1 MDGFRPW
8 PFPQPSTHHPPQFCY
23 GGRVNPRPL
32 SCFHRPLG
40 RRDCHEKPLRR
51 RQKAECR
58 KARQSRPEPVT
69 CAVRARYEPSASQVH
84 GRYMRGSW
92 EVHGR
97 YKPGGSA
104 ENGTHRTGT
113 TVSNCPREGHFSHAF
128 GFRLELPV
136 GKAVS
141 TARLQRLTGRG
152 RRSLRGRGRAGP
164 APSRPGPR
172 CQ

>member
-1 MDGFRPW
+1 M
-8 PFPQPSTHHPPQFCY
+8 
-23 GGRVNPRPL
+23 
-32 SCFHRPLG
+32 
-40 RRDCHEKPLRR
+40 
-51 RQKAECR
+51 QKGEA
-58 KARQSRPEPVT
+58 KRPEPGT

-113 TVSNCPREGHFSHAF
+113 TVSNCPREGRYSHAF
-128 GFRLELPV
+128 GFRLEFLV

-141 TARLQRLTGRG
+141 AARFQRLTGRG
-152 RRSLRGRGRAGP
+152 RQSLRGRGHAGP
-164 APSRPGPR
+164 APGRLGPR